1 MMRGKRSATAAEA
14 LEYLR
19 THVRVSEDGCWIW
32 AGCMNS
38 TGTPRVV
45 WQRKARN
52 ARRLAVELRRGV
64 ALTSRDRLWTTCG
77 DLRCMA
83 PAHTRVTTKA
93 QFYAAT
99 QPSLRGYVG
108 VVRSLAI
115 ARGRAPGARLS
126 FTRRDEVERRLAA
139 GETTAQ
145 IAAAF
150 GVTRQAL
157 WQARKR
163 WDVISGRMDLRIAA

>member
-1 MMRGKRSATAAEA
+1 MVGNRCATGAEMA
-14 LEYLR
+14 RHLR
-19 THVRVSEDGCWIW
+19 ENVVVTEDGCWIW

-64 ALTSRDRLWTTCG
+64 ALTSADRVWTTCG

-83 PAHTRVTTKA
+83 PGHTRVTTKA
-93 QFYAAT
+93 EFYAQT
-99 QPSLRGYVG
+99 NPTLRGYVG

-115 ARGRAPGARLS
+115 ARGRERNARLPFS
-126 FTRRDEVERRLAA
+126 RRDEVERRLAA
-139 GETTAQ
+139 GETPAQ
-145 IAAAF
+145 VAAFF
-150 GVTRQAL
+150 GVTRQGL

-163 WDVISGRMDLRIAA
+163 WAVMAGRIDWRVAA